1 MIRRQFAALLL
12 LFTLVVPYAAFAQ
25 QPQQPAEDPMIAKIK
40 DEGMNRSQVMQ
51 TLSYLTDVIGPR
63 LTASPGMKRSNEW
76 TRDTLA
82 KWGLQN
88 AHLESWGPF
97 GRGWS
102 LKRFSAQVVSPQDIP
117 LIAYPKAWS
126 PSVKV
131 VEEML
136 AMPATS
142 RKAAKLT
149 TAPPPVSN
157 TVTADV
163 VFLDAKTEADLDK
176 YKGQLKGK
184 IVLVSQPVEVKAMFD
199 APGRRQDEKSLLA
212 LANALPPGQGGGFG
226 GGGGGGRGAGGPQ
239 MSAQDRQ
246 QLAFQQAVFTA
257 KRWNM
262 LVDEGAAVAVDVSPR
277 GTGGTIF
284 VQSATA
290 APPIPKTIEEQ
301 RTLPR
306 ISVYDPKSES
316 KIVPQITV
324 AAEHYNRLI
333 RMIQQGEK
341 LKMTVDLA
349 VEYQDADNMGY
360 NTIAEIPGTDLKDE
374 IVMLGGHMDSWHSAT
389 GATDNGAGV
398 AVAMEAVR
406 ILQTLGLKP
415 RRTIRIG
422 LWTGEEQ
429 GLLGSRAYVGQHFG
443 KLEGGPQ
450 FGGGGGGFGGGNA
463 NATPA
468 KLTTMPEYEKF
479 SGYFNL
485 DNGTGKIRGIYL
497 QGNRAVRELFA
508 SWLMPFRDM
517 GASTITISNTG
528 GTDHQSFDG
537 IGLPGFQF
545 IQDEI
550 EYDTR
555 THHSNQDVFDRI
567 QSDDMKQAATIMAA
581 FVYNTAMRDEKLPR
595 KPAPG
600 TRATGATTNQ

>member
-12 LFTLVVPYAAFAQ
+12 LFTLVVPYTAFAQ

-131 VEEML
+131 VEEMP

-226 GGGGGGRGAGGPQ
+226 GGGGGGRGGGGPQ

-429 GLLGSRAYVGQHFG
+429 GLLGSRAYVAQHFG

-567 QSDDMKQAATIMAA
+567 QADDMKQAATIMAA